1 MLKLF
6 NYDVGDN
13 IHTTYYYM
21 QQVVYADT
29 CMLSVP
35 IFFKIFSTSTFP
47 LGPIQHCVPWVPPP
61 LAGLQQLF

>member
-1 MLKLF
+1 MIKSF

-29 CMLSVP
+29 FP
-35 IFFKIFSTSTFP
+35 TSTFP
-47 LGPIQHCVPWVPPP
+47 LGPI
-61 LAGLQQLF
+61 